1 MNYRSYSF
9 KSVNS
14 KPIKWYNIILSVSFH
29 LLLLFAI
36 VASAKKIDSRKPISN
51 YVNAQLVAYP
61 SASLIAPPAVKAA
74 AEKNTAIKEKTPES
88 IPDEKKEEII
98 FSPEKEK
105 TSVKKEIPKK
115 SSAPVKNESN
125 KADSSD
131 KLTSTNQSARDIGGV
146 FQNQPGMQTLDIH
159 SIHYAWY
166 QTIVTNILRSN
177 WATSVADEKSIN
189 IKVIVSFYILRNG
202 SITDVKLIEPS
213 KIFMLDQAVLR
224 AVLNSNPLPPLPA
237 EFKRDKLYAQYEFVY

>member
-1 MNYRSYSF
+1 
-9 KSVNS
+9 
-14 KPIKWYNIILSVSFH
+14 
-29 LLLLFAI
+29 
-36 VASAKKIDSRKPISN
+36 
-51 YVNAQLVAYP
+51 VAYP
-61 SASLIAPPAVKAA
+61 SASLIAPPAAKAA
-74 AEKNTAIKEKTPES
+74 SEKNTIVKEKIPQS

-98 FSPEKEK
+98 LAPEK
-105 TSVKKEIPKK
+105 KKALAKKPIPIK
-115 SSAPVKNESN
+115 SPAPSRNESN
-125 KADSSD
+125 KADRSD

-146 FQNQPGMQTLDIH
+146 FQNQPGIQTLDIH

-166 QTIVTNILRSN
+166 QAIVTNILRSN

>member
-1 MNYRSYSF
+1 MNYRSYGFRSV
-9 KSVNS
+9 KSQ
-14 KPIKWYNIILSVSFH
+14 PIKWYNIIWSVSFH

-36 VASAKKIDSRKPISN
+36 VASAKKIDSRKPIPN

-74 AEKNTAIKEKTPES
+74 PEKKTVVKEKTPER
-88 IPDEKKEEII
+88 IPAEKKEEII
-98 FSPEKEK
+98 LAPEK
-105 TSVKKEIPKK
+105 KKAPAKKPTPKK
-115 SSAPVKNESN
+115 SPAPARNETN
-125 KADSSD
+125 KTDRSD
-131 KLTSTNQSARDIGGV
+131 KLTPTNQSERDIGGV

-166 QTIVTNILRSN
+166 QAIVTNILRSN

-189 IKVIVSFYILRNG
+189 IKVIVAFYILRNG